1 MSIIYCYT
9 NWLKNTL
16 YSMGVF
22 NGQYFFGMSSYSFK
36 NFLAEKYASSALKC
50 RIGRPH
56 TMPDKVF
63 TVKSKI
69 YMEKL
74 QNLSE
79 CPLSG
84 YPARLSTSYIY
95 MRQKV
100 ELPIQFCQIGPRFG
114 VFPYIFVISRVL
126 GRFRS
131 YKLRLGWII
140 SSFRRSELLA
150 NTC

>member
-1 MSIIYCYT
+1 
-9 NWLKNTL
+9 
-16 YSMGVF
+16 
-22 NGQYFFGMSSYSFK
+22 MSSYSFK

-63 TVKSKI
+63 TVKSEI

-95 MRQKV
+95 EV
-100 ELPIQFCQIGPRFG
+100 ESPSGYPEMLDHGMFWSFSI
-114 VFPYIFVISRVL
+114 YISLSTIKTLSGIV
-126 GRFRS
+126 
-131 YKLRLGWII
+131 
-140 SSFRRSELLA
+140 
-150 NTC
+150 